1 MKKNLMSVIILALVL
16 ADLILTAILA
26 FTVIPQVK
34 KSNELVDQVCAAI
47 NIELEGGQNVD
58 MAKVPIEDIEVYSL
72 TDQFTVNLKNDENGG
87 GVAMFSVGLSL
98 NTKSDGYKTYKGSEG
113 LAEKQDIIRDQII
126 AIVGSKTID
135 EFNADSQKQV
145 KEEILTALQSLFG
158 GKDFIIGVNFSSVTT
173 QAVK

>member
-26 FTVIPQVK
+26 FTMIPQVK

-58 MAKVPIEDIEVYSL
+58 MAKVPIEDIEVYSIE
-72 TDQFTVNLKNDENGG
+72 DQFMVNLKDDENGRH
-87 GVAMFSVGLSL
+87 VAMFSVGLSL
-98 NTKSDGYKTYKGSEG
+98 NTKSEGYKTYKGSEG
-113 LAEKQDIIRDQII
+113 LAEKKDIICDQINS
-126 AIVGSKTID
+126 IVGSKTVD
-135 EFNADSQKQV
+135 EFKADSQKQV

-158 GKDFIIGVNFSSVTT
+158 GKDFIVGVNFSSV
-173 QAVK
+173 AAE